1 MHYTP
6 NNDGLRAAC
15 RLRNSQALNLQYR
28 ATIKAQPVTPV
39 RDAGIMRT
47 ITLVLLSILIA
58 ACAARHRAA
67 PTPGASLSSTT
78 PPTGAVVASAPA
90 GTTPTPAAPVADQ
103 PTDPNVPDP
112 NILKRG
118 YRAFRQN
125 GQLLYCRSQILTGT
139 HFPSTVCLTDAQ
151 VKASEHGK
159 QEALD
164 QISKSGG
171 VDCRVYKCN

>member
-1 MHYTP
+1 
-6 NNDGLRAAC
+6 
-15 RLRNSQALNLQYR
+15 
-28 ATIKAQPVTPV
+28 
-39 RDAGIMRT
+39 MRT

-58 ACAARHRAA
+58 ACAARQRAA

-78 PPTGAVVASAPA
+78 APTGTVVATAPA
-90 GTTPTPAAPVADQ
+90 GTTATPATPVADH

-112 NILKRG
+112 NILKHG
-118 YRAFRQN
+118 YKAVHQN

-139 HFPSTVCLTDAQ
+139 HFQNTVCLTDAQ
-151 VKASEHGK
+151 VRASEHGK

-164 QISKSGG
+164 QIGKAGG